1 MKVYKFDKIKGYIE
15 PKPGDIVELDGSR
28 LKVVEDAPRLG
39 KTLTTICLA
48 EELKAKY
55 NIEHC
60 LVVCGLNTL
69 KTNWKREIEMHSKYT
84 ARILGERVG
93 KRSGKVTYAGT
104 AERLQGKTLRN
115 CAMRQWNIRLLRY
128 AFRHAT
134 FRE

>member
-1 MKVYKFDKIKGYIE
+1 M
-15 PKPGDIVELDGSR
+15 L
-28 LKVVEDAPRLG
+28 LDAPGLG

-104 AERLQGKTLRN
+104 AERLQDLKK
-115 CAMRQWNIRLLRY
+115 AD
-128 AFRHAT
+128 
-134 FRE
+134 